1 MTEYDDELLQQ
12 GILHFKAKEFDAAR
26 RYCERALEAADDF
39 TTRVRANY
47 FLSLMAT
54 DPKEKRNFL
63 EEVLAIDPG
72 HAEARRE
79 LAILDGRLK
88 PEEIV
93 NPDALAPQTAGTVN
107 AQADRF
113 TCPKCGGRMTYA
125 PDGRSLVC
133 EYCNRTQNLGNVRAQ
148 EQDFFAAMA
157 TSKGHS
163 KPVATQIF
171 HCQGCGAEFVL
182 SAEEMSATCAYCGSA
197 HVTRQQRELSTPD
210 SIIPMTINQRAATH
224 ALVNWVEKNHIEP
237 AAKVEIP
244 RGFYL
249 PVWTFDLLGS
259 IPWNGFVYRD
269 KKRVPVSGDEPVS
282 LNGTGIPASQKLA
295 DLLPDLLPGF
305 NFYSA
310 AAYDPRFLAGWP
322 VQVYDVP
329 LSDAAL
335 DARESV
341 VHEIRAKVFGENGQ
355 VMDLSYKTAGVS
367 ISAFNL
373 VLLPLWL
380 TEVAVEDRTLRVVIN
395 GATGAVHGDA
405 PKRGLTGWI
414 EDLVNGK

>member
-1 MTEYDDELLQQ
+1 MTDYDNNLLEQ
-12 GILHFKAKEFDAAR
+12 GILHFKAIEFAAAR
-26 RYCERALEAADDF
+26 RYFERAIETADDI
-39 TTRVRANY
+39 TTRARANY
-47 FLSLMAT
+47 YLSLMAT
-54 DPKEKRNFL
+54 NPKEKRNFL

-93 NPDALAPQTAGTVN
+93 DPDALAPQTAGTVN

-133 EYCNRTQNLGNVRAQ
+133 EYCNRSQNLGGQRAQ

-157 TSKGHS
+157 ISKGHR
-163 KPVATQIF
+163 KPVATQISR
-171 HCQGCGAEFVL
+171 CQGCGAEFVL
-182 SAEEMSATCAYCGSA
+182 SAEEMTAVCAYCGSA

-210 SIIPMTINQRAATH
+210 AIIPMTVDQHAAAH
-224 ALVNWVEKNHIEP
+224 ALVDWVEKNHIELVD
-237 AAKVEIP
+237 KVPVP

-259 IPWNGFVYRD
+259 ITWSGFVYRD
-269 KKRVPVSGDEPVS
+269 KKRIPVSGDEPVS

-322 VQVYDVP
+322 GQVYDVP

-341 VHEIRAKVFGENGQ
+341 VREIRAKVFRDNGQ

-380 TEVAVEDRTLRVVIN
+380 IEVPVEGRTLRVVIN
-395 GATGAVHGDA
+395 GATGAVHGEA

>member
-12 GILHFKAKEFDAAR
+12 GIFHFKAKEFEAAR
-26 RYCERALEAADDF
+26 RYCERALAVADDY
-39 TTRVRANY
+39 TTRVHANY
-47 FLSLMAT
+47 YLSLMEN
-54 DPKEKRNFL
+54 DPKKKRNYL
-63 EEVLAIDPG
+63 EEILAIDPG

-79 LAILDGRLK
+79 LAILDGRLR

-93 NPDALAPQTAGTVN
+93 NPDALTPQAAGTVN

-157 TSKGHS
+157 TSKGHRA
-163 KPVATQIF
+163 PVATQVF

-182 SAEEMSATCAYCGSA
+182 SAEEMTASCAYCGSA

-210 SIIPMTINQRAATH
+210 SIIPMTVDQHAATY
-224 ALVNWVEKNHIEP
+224 ALVGWVEKNSIKP
-237 AAKVEIP
+237 AAKVDIP

-259 IPWNGFVYRD
+259 IPWKGFVYRD
-269 KKRVPVSGDEPVS
+269 KKRVPVSGEEPVS
-282 LNGTGIPASQKLA
+282 LSGTGVPASKKLA
-295 DLLPDLLPGF
+295 DILSGLLSGY

-310 AAYDPRFLAGWP
+310 VAYDPRYLAGWP
-322 VQVYDVP
+322 VQVYEVP

-335 DARESV
+335 NARESV
-341 VHEIRAKVFGENGQ
+341 VNDFRYKLFHDNGQ
-355 VMDLSYKTAGVS
+355 IMDLSYQTAGVS

-373 VLLPLWL
+373 VLIPLWL
-380 TEVAVEDRTLRVVIN
+380 TEVPVEDRMLRVFIN
-395 GATGAVHGDA
+395 GATGMVYGDA

>member
-1 MTEYDDELLQQ
+1 MTDYDNNLLEQ
-12 GILHFKAKEFDAAR
+12 GILHFKSKEFAAAR
-26 RYCERALEAADDF
+26 RYCERALETSDDY
-39 TTRVRANY
+39 TTRARAY
-47 FLSLMAT
+47 YYLSLMAD
-54 DPKEKRNFL
+54 DPKEKRNYL

-79 LAILDGRLK
+79 LAIIDGRLK
-88 PEEIV
+88 PDEIV
-93 NPDALAPQTAGTVN
+93 DADALAPQTTGTVRT
-107 AQADRF
+107 QADRF

-125 PDGRSLVC
+125 PDGRSLIC
-133 EYCNRTQNLGNVRAQ
+133 EYCNRADNLGDRRAK

-157 TSKGHS
+157 TSKGHRA
-163 KPVATQIF
+163 PVATQIF

-182 SAEEMSATCAYCGSA
+182 PPEEMSAVCAYCGSA
-197 HVTRQQRELSTPD
+197 HITRQQRELSTPD
-210 SIIPMTINQRAATH
+210 AVIPMTVDQRAAAR
-224 ALVNWVEKNHIEP
+224 ALVEWVEKNHITP
-237 AAKVEIP
+237 AAKVEAP

-259 IPWNGFVYRD
+259 IPWNGFIYRD
-269 KKRVPVSGDEPVS
+269 KKRIPVSGEEPVS
-282 LNGTGIPASQKLA
+282 SHGTRVAASQKLA

-305 NFYSA
+305 DFYSA

-322 VQVYDVP
+322 VQVYEVP

-335 DARESV
+335 DARETV
-341 VHEIRAKVFGENGQ
+341 VKDTRAKVFRDNGQ

-380 TEVAVEDRTLRVVIN
+380 TEVPVEDRTLRVVIN
-395 GATGAVHGDA
+395 GATGAVHGET

-414 EDLVNGK
+414 ENLVNGK

>member
-1 MTEYDDELLQQ
+1 MTEYDDNLLEQ
-12 GILHFKAKEFDAAR
+12 GILHFKSKEFDAAR
-26 RYCERALEAADDF
+26 RYCERALENADDYD
-39 TTRVRANY
+39 TRARANY
-47 FLSLMAT
+47 YLSLMES
-54 DPKEKRNFL
+54 DPKKKRNYL

-72 HAEARRE
+72 YAEARRE
-79 LAILDGRLK
+79 LAIIDGRLK

-93 NPDALAPQTAGTVN
+93 NPDLLTPQTARTVN

-125 PDGRSLVC
+125 PDGRSLIC
-133 EYCNRTQNLGNVRAQ
+133 EYCNRSQDLGNQRAK
-148 EQDFFAAMA
+148 EQDFFTAMA
-157 TSKGHS
+157 TSKGHRI
-163 KPVATQIF
+163 PVATQIF

-182 SAEEMSATCAYCGSA
+182 SAEEMTATCAYCGSA

-210 SIIPMTINQRAATH
+210 AIIPMTVDQHAATH
-224 ALVNWVEKNHIEP
+224 ALVKWVEKNRLEP
-237 AAKVEIP
+237 ADKVQVP

-259 IPWNGFVYRD
+259 IPWKGFIYRD
-269 KKRVPVSGDEPVS
+269 KKRVPVSGDEPVG
-282 LNGTGIPASQKLA
+282 LNGNGIPASQKLA
-295 DLLPDLLPGF
+295 DLLPNLLSGY

-310 AAYDPRFLAGWP
+310 VAYDPRYLAGWP
-322 VQVYDVP
+322 VQVYEVP

-335 DARESV
+335 DARESIV
-341 VHEIRAKVFGENGQ
+341 REIREKIFHDNGQ
-355 VMDLSYKTAGVS
+355 VIDLSYKTAGVS

-380 TEVAVEDRTLRVVIN
+380 TELPVEDRTLRVVIN

-405 PKRGLTGWI
+405 PRRGLTGWI
-414 EDLVNGK
+414 ENLVSGK